1 MIHCTNC
8 LAVRS
13 GVVFQKQKRKFW
25 NKKLFAGV
33 LTGLTV
39 SYDHTNDVPLLTII
53 VLGRHCTLLVVFVE
67 IINCSNTCFGS
78 DHRDWTRERGIF
90 HRDGNQVNRYN
101 CQN

>member
-1 MIHCTNC
+1 MIYTV
-8 LAVRS
+8 LTVAVRS

-39 SYDHTNDVPLLTII
+39 RNDHTNDVPLLTII
-53 VLGRHCTLLVVFVE
+53 VLGRHCALLVVFVE
-67 IINCSNTCFGS
+67 IISCSNTCFGS
-78 DHRDWTRERGIF
+78 DYRDWTSERGIF
-90 HRDGNQVNRYN
+90 HCDGNQVDRYD